1 MMGNIVLLED
11 GIRDYIRYCQ
21 KERKLSE
28 NTMKSY
34 RIVLEKFR
42 KFVCGR
48 GDRGS
53 GGTFSEIALC
63 EITKETI
70 RAYLEYLNETWKS
83 STARHHINVVQGFF
97 SYLEENEIVED
108 TPFRKMHIRIK
119 EPKRL
124 PGALDLDEMN
134 RILKAVYCSPEPT
147 AGLDEEKA
155 AMIHWRDCAII
166 EFLFST
172 GMRVQELCGLRFC
185 DFDVN
190 SGVIDVIG
198 KGDKQRKCYITDGR
212 VLDVY
217 GRYLRYRRRYAPR
230 NDHIFITR
238 FEKSLSTQ
246 CVRDLVTKYTALAG
260 IEKKVT
266 PHTFRHTFAS
276 MLVEEG
282 VDLSHIQKYMGHST
296 ITTTQIYLHISD
308 QNARRVLMDKHPR
321 SHIDTSRY
329 LR

>member
-1 MMGNIVLLED
+1 MMRKIILLED
-11 GIRDYIRYCQ
+11 GIKDYIRYCL
-21 KERKLSE
+21 KERNLSE
-28 NTMKSY
+28 NTIKSY

-42 KFVCGR
+42 KFVLVQDG
-48 GDRGS
+48 
-53 GGTFSEIALC
+53 EEKL
-63 EITKETI
+63 ENITKDII
-70 RAYLEYLNETWKS
+70 RAYLEHLNETWKS

-97 SYLEENEIVED
+97 SYLEENEIIED
-108 TPFRKMHIRIK
+108 TPFRRMHIRIR

-124 PGALDLDEMN
+124 PDALNINEVN
-134 RILKAVYCSPEPT
+134 RILKAVYSSLDPST
-147 AGLDEEKA
+147 GLDEQRAE
-155 AMIHWRDCAII
+155 MIHWRDCVII

-172 GMRVQELCGLRFC
+172 GMRVQELCGLRFS
-185 DFDVN
+185 DFDSQ

-198 KGDKQRKCYITDGR
+198 KGDKQRRCYITDDR

-217 GRYLRYRRRYAPR
+217 FRYLRCRKHYAPG

-238 FEKSLSTQ
+238 FEQTLSTQ
-246 CVRDLVTKYTALAG
+246 CVRDLVNKYTAIAG
-260 IEKKVT
+260 ISRKVT

-296 ITTTQIYLHISD
+296 ISTTQIYLHISD

-321 SHIDTSRY
+321 GRISTERY
-329 LR
+329 LSKPWE